1 MAHCLL
7 AFPGNWDWDR
17 GRKPYINVDF
27 NRINCHKQ
35 GLRNKKSETLVKH
48 CKEFTYLKKKKDFT

>member
-7 AFPGNWDWDR
+7 AFPGIWDWDR
-17 GRKPYINVDF
+17 GRKWYINVDF

-48 CKEFTYLKKKKDFT
+48 CKNSLIKKKKEFT

>member
-35 GLRNKKSETLVKH
+35 GMRNKKSETLVKH
-48 CKEFTYLKKKKDFT
+48 SKQFTY